1 MVQSTILKE
10 ISRIKILDF
19 ALSVKGDVAPI
30 LKNNFKEH
38 QITTGGM
45 FYGCTSLLKNN
56 FKELKIAT
64 SLPYV
69 SGPRKLKNKEHEHQI
84 TSGQTELN
92 RSQHG
97 VPHVA

>member
-38 QITTGGM
+38 QITTPESIM
-45 FYGCTSLLKNN
+45 EWVLALKNN
-56 FKELKIAT
+56 FKE
-64 SLPYV
+64 
-69 SGPRKLKNKEHEHQI
+69 HQI
-84 TSGQTELN
+84 TTRN
-92 RSQHG
+92 
-97 VPHVA
+97 